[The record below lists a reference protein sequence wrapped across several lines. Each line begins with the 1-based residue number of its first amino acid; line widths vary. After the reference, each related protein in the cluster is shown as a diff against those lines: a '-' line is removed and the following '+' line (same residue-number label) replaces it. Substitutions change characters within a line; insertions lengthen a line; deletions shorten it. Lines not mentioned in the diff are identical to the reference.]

1 VQDGAWSA
9 SALSLLADTLAVTG
23 FDKQLERAMAGILDS
38 VDQRTQLVGEN
49 RLEILMFRLA
59 GRQLFAINVFKV
71 QEVLQMPKLT
81 LMPHRHRFVCGV
93 VNLRG
98 QTLPVIDLS
107 QAIGMRPIVPDE
119 RSTIIVTEYNRS
131 VQAFLVGGVDRI
143 LNLNWESILPPPGG
157 AGRQHYL
164 TAITKVEEQLVEI
177 IDVEKVLA
185 EIVPYNAK
193 ISGDRLADPLL
204 ERARGREVL
213 LVDDSSVA
221 LAQLRETL
229 SQLGLKMHVATDGL
243 KGLHM
248 LKKWADAGEVMTD
261 KLLMVFTD
269 AEMPEMDG
277 YRLTTEIRQDPR
289 LKDLYVVL
297 HTSLSGSFNE
307 AMVKKVGCDNFL
319 SKFQPDKL
327 VDVIRERLMLDEPS
341 A

>member
-1 VQDGAWSA
+1 
-9 SALSLLADTLAVTG
+9 
-23 FDKQLERAMAGILDS
+23 MAGILDT

-49 RLEILMFRLA
+49 RLEILMFRLS

-71 QEVLQMPKLT
+71 QEVLQLPKMT
-81 LMPHRHRFVCGV
+81 LIPQRHPVVCGV

-107 QAIGMRPIVPDE
+107 QAIGMRPLVPDE

-143 LNLNWESILPPPGG
+143 LNLNWESIMPPPGG

-164 TAITKVEEQLVEI
+164 TAITKVDEQIVEV

-185 EIVPYNAK
+185 EIVPM
-193 ISGDRLADPLL
+193 STRVSSERLGEPLL
-204 ERARGREVL
+204 QRAVGREVL

-221 LAQLRETL
+221 LTQLRETL
-229 SQLGLKMHVATDGL
+229 SQLGMRMHIASDGL
-243 KGLHM
+243 KALNL
-248 LKKWADAGEVMTD
+248 LKKWADSGEVMTD

-277 YRLTTEIRQDPR
+277 YRLTTEIRNDPR
-289 LKDLYVVL
+289 LRDLYVVM
-297 HTSLSGSFNE
+297 HTSLSGSFND

-319 SKFQPDKL
+319 SKFQPDRL
-327 VDVIRERLMLDEPS
+327 VDVVLDRLRRE
-341 A
+341 

>member
-1 VQDGAWSA
+1 
-9 SALSLLADTLAVTG
+9 
-23 FDKQLERAMAGILDS
+23 
-38 VDQRTQLVGEN
+38 
-49 RLEILMFRLA
+49 MFRLA

-71 QEVLQMPKLT
+71 QEVLQLPKLT
-81 LMPHRHRFVCGV
+81 LMPHRHPYVCGV

-107 QAIGMRPIVPDE
+107 QAIGMRPITPSE
-119 RSTIIVTEYNRS
+119 NSTIIVTEYNRS

-164 TAITKVEEQLVEI
+164 TAITKVDDQIVEI

-185 EIVPYNAK
+185 EIAPMSTKVSDEK
-193 ISGDRLADPLL
+193 LADPLL
-204 ERARGREVL
+204 AKAVGREVL

-221 LAQLRETL
+221 LNQLRETL
-229 SQLGLKMHVATDGL
+229 SQLGIKTHSASDGL
-243 KGLHM
+243 KGLQQ
-248 LKKWADAGEVMTD
+248 LKKWADTGEVMTD
-261 KLLMVFTD
+261 KLLMIFTD

-277 YRLTTEIRQDPR
+277 YRLTTEIRNDPR

-327 VDVIRERLMLDEPS
+327 VDVILDRLRRD

>member
-1 VQDGAWSA
+1 
-9 SALSLLADTLAVTG
+9 
-23 FDKQLERAMAGILDS
+23 MAGILDS
-38 VDQRTQLVGEN
+38 VDKRTQLVGEN

-71 QEVLQMPKLT
+71 QEVLQIPKLT

-193 ISGDRLADPLL
+193 ISGDRLADPVL

-243 KGLHM
+243 KGLNM

>member
-1 VQDGAWSA
+1 
-9 SALSLLADTLAVTG
+9 
-23 FDKQLERAMAGILDS
+23 MAGILDT

-49 RLEILMFRLA
+49 RLELLMFRLA

-71 QEVLQMPKLT
+71 QEVLQLPKLT
-81 LMPHRHRFVCGV
+81 LMPHRHRHVCGV
-93 VNLRG
+93 INLRG
-98 QTLPVIDLS
+98 KTLPVIDLS
-107 QAIGMRPIVPDE
+107 QAIGMRPVVPGPD
-119 RSTIIVTEYNRS
+119 STIIVTEYNRS
-131 VQAFLVGGVDRI
+131 IQAFLVGSVDRI
-143 LNLNWESILPPPGG
+143 VNMNWEAILPPPAS
-157 AGRQHYL
+157 AGRHHYL
-164 TAITKVEEQLVEI
+164 TAISKVDEQLLEI

-193 ISGDRLADPLL
+193 VSPDKLADPLL

-229 SQLGLKMHVATDGL
+229 SQLGIKMHVASDGL
-243 KGLHM
+243 KAFNM
-248 LKKWADAGEVMTD
+248 LKAWADSGQVMTD

-277 YRLTTEIRQDPR
+277 YRLTTEIRNDPR
-289 LKDLYVVL
+289 LRSLYVVL

-307 AMVKKVGCDNFL
+307 SMVKKVGCDNFL

-327 VDVIRERLMLDEPS
+327 VEVVRQRLMLDEVP

>member
-1 VQDGAWSA
+1 
-9 SALSLLADTLAVTG
+9 
-23 FDKQLERAMAGILDS
+23 
-38 VDQRTQLVGEN
+38 
-49 RLEILMFRLA
+49 
-59 GRQLFAINVFKV
+59 
-71 QEVLQMPKLT
+71 
-81 LMPHRHRFVCGV
+81 MPHRHPVVCGV

-107 QAIGMRPIVPDE
+107 RAIGMRPLVPDE

-164 TAITKVEEQLVEI
+164 TAITKVDEQIVEV

-185 EIVPYNAK
+185 EIVPMSTRVSA
-193 ISGDRLADPLL
+193 DRLDNPLL
-204 ERARGREVL
+204 QMAVGREVL

-221 LAQLRETL
+221 LTQLRETL
-229 SQLGLKMHVATDGL
+229 SQLGMRMHMASDGL
-243 KGLHM
+243 KALNM
-248 LKKWADAGEVMTD
+248 LKAWADSGEDVTE
-261 KLLMVFTD
+261 KLLMIFTD

-277 YRLTTEIRQDPR
+277 YRLTTEIRNDPR
-289 LKDLYVVL
+289 LRDLYVVL
-297 HTSLSGSFNE
+297 HTSLSGSFND

-327 VDVIRERLMLDEPS
+327 VDVVLDRLQRGR
-341 A
+341 

>member
-1 VQDGAWSA
+1 
-9 SALSLLADTLAVTG
+9 
-23 FDKQLERAMAGILDS
+23 MAGILDS

-71 QEVLQMPKLT
+71 QEVLHMPKLT

-143 LNLNWESILPPPGG
+143 LNLNWEAILPPPGG

-164 TAITKVEEQLVEI
+164 TAITKVDEQLVEI

-193 ISGDRLADPLL
+193 ISGERLSDPLL
-204 ERARGREVL
+204 QRARGREVL

-221 LAQLRETL
+221 LAQLRDTL
-229 SQLGLKMHVATDGL
+229 SQLGMKMHVATDGL
-243 KGLHM
+243 KGLR
-248 LKKWADAGEVMTD
+248 LLQQWADAGEVLSD

-289 LKDLYVVL
+289 LRDLYVVL

-307 AMVKKVGCDNFL
+307 AMVKKVGCDDFL

-327 VDVIRERLMLDEPS
+327 VEVIRQRLLLDQPG